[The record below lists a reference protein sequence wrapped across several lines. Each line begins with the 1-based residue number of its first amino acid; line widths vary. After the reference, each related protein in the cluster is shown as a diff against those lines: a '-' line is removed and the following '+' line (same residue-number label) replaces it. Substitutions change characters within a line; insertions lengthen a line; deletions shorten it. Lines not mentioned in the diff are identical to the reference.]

1 MIKYSNILFSLILLS
16 ASMLASAQDAVAE
29 AILEDYAEKI
39 NKHETLEVSYEYT
52 MSDQQTGDEVQQKGK
67 ILIKGKKY
75 RLEADDVIVMYDGN
89 NLWQYLPGASEVTV
103 ASYDE
108 SDGDFFLTNPRKIFM
123 VFNDDYKYRKTGEV
137 TVDGKLLHEIELY
150 PKEKE
155 QPYSRL
161 ILFITDNSHE
171 LDRFQA
177 FEKSGIIHNIKLTDF
192 QTGRSYHEDKFTF
205 KTERHPGVEVV
216 DMRF

>member
-1 MIKYSNILFSLILLS
+1 MKSIEIIFAFALLIGFSTVN
-16 ASMLASAQDAVAE
+16 AQDAIAE
-29 AILEDYAEKI
+29 GILEDYAEKI
-39 NKHETLEVSYEYT
+39 NKHESLEVNYEYT
-52 MSDQQTGDEVQQKGK
+52 MSDQQTGDEVQQSGR
-67 ILIKGKKY
+67 IMIKGKKY
-75 RLEADDVIVMYDGN
+75 RLEAEDVIVMYDGE
-89 NLWQYLPGASEVTV
+89 NLWQYLPGAQEVTV

-137 TVDGKLLHEIELY
+137 TVDGRLLHEIELY

-161 ILFITDNSHE
+161 ILYISDKDHE

-177 FEKSGIIHNIKLTDF
+177 FEKSGVIHNIKLTGF
-192 QTGRSYHEDKFTF
+192 QSGRSYHEDKFTF
-205 KTERHPGVEVV
+205 KEEKHPGVEVV